1 MSPPGCMIVP
11 DSTERGRDSR
21 LPPNIDAGA
30 KAFMEA
36 LVSTE
41 FRRRRF
47 DEDAR
52 VRMEASSVRTLFAV
66 AEWYVVGCP

>member
-1 MSPPGCMIVP
+1 VP
-11 DSTERGRDSR
+11 ERTDRGRDSR

-30 KAFMEA
+30 RALMEA

-47 DEDAR
+47 DEEAR
-52 VRMEASSVRTLFAV
+52 VRMEASSVSTLLAV
-66 AEWYVVGCP
+66 AEW